1 MSKNNKMFLKVIKNE
16 QTKNFIDIHDIL
28 QVISEKKNI
37 YSERRNGGMVSLQRM
52 GTNIFR

>member
-1 MSKNNKMFLKVIKNE
+1 MFLKVIKNE